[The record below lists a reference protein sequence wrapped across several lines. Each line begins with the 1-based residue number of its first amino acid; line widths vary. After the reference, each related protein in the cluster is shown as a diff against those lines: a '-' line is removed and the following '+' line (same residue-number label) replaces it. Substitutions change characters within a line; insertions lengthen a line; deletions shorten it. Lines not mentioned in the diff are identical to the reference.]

1 MKKRTRRTITENTV
15 GDRPQESADV
25 RDCEGHGAKSAAVR
39 ERAVLALL
47 SERTIV
53 KAATKCGLSE
63 KTLRRWMADDEDFK
77 RDLAEARRLVYDEGI
92 NRMQALMPLA
102 IETLAGLM
110 HGNVPPNVRL
120 GAARTVVELGTHQH
134 DADTI
139 LRRLEEIE
147 THQRQQEAAG
157 RR

>member
-1 MKKRTRRTITENTV
+1 MSAIVQVTGRSRRVFVNGQFLT
-15 GDRPQESADV
+15 
-25 RDCEGHGAKSAAVR
+25 
-39 ERAVLALL
+39 LL
-47 SERTIV
+47 SEGTIV

-92 NRMQALMPLA
+92 NRMQGLMPVA

-110 HGNVPPNVRL
+110 RGIVPPNVRL

-147 THQRQQEAAG
+147 THQRQQKTAE

>member
-1 MKKRTRRTITENTV
+1 MMKRARRNITAN
-15 GDRPQESADV
+15 DRPQESGDV
-25 RDCEGHGAKSAAVR
+25 RDCAGHGAKSAGVR
-39 ERAVLALL
+39 QRAVLALL
-47 SERTIV
+47 SEGTIV

-77 RDLAEARRLVYDEGI
+77 RDLAEARRLAYDEGI

-110 HGNVPPNVRL
+110 RGNVPPNVRL

-147 THQRQQEAAG
+147 THQRQQKTAE